1 MQIMNCVLKS
11 QNVIGTPRAR
21 PVVPR
26 GRSDARGG
34 CRAIHQRAEHGVPE
48 AIVARE
54 PWQEDD
60 AGRVQ
65 PRAAAVH
72 SEERATRHESSD
84 TGVRIART
92 GDRPRDARA
101 RAVARAISSANIL
114 NASCRPSRE
123 GVPKRLMGHA
133 GKFRVMF

>member
-84 TGVRIART
+84 TGVRIARGEPT
-92 GDRPRDARA
+92 ARRRPTRA
-101 RAVARAISSANIL
+101 RAAAPARWRGAPAAPGNFGIHL
-114 NASCRPSRE
+114 NKVFGPIVSH
-123 GVPKRLMGHA
+123 L
-133 GKFRVMF
+133 FIQI